1 MNGQRV
7 RRIIIWLGT
16 ALFVLGCVFSAAPT
30 QPVQPTADLGAIIAQ
45 TANAAQT
52 QTATFLPTAT
62 NTSLPTQVLIP
73 TFTLAPTETPLILV
87 SLTPTSTPAPL
98 VVGAD
103 GTLVSVTPAPTLNPA
118 STSSTGGGNPTKT
131 EKPDGLVIIKTPLE
145 WDCQILE
152 RSPAKGSVIKPGAKF
167 SISWTAKNTGTKDW
181 PYYGID
187 FVYMTGY
194 GTEARKIQ
202 DLPVSV
208 SSGGNITLR
217 VSYVA
222 PKSDGIYNV
231 FWSLRVGSKYFCP
244 MKVTFEVK

>member
-1 MNGQRV
+1 MSGQRD
-7 RRIIIWLGT
+7 RRIIVWLGT
-16 ALFVLGCVFSAAPT
+16 ALFVLGCVFFATPA
-30 QPVQPTADLGAIIAQ
+30 QPARPTADLGAIIVQ

-62 NTSLPTQVLIP
+62 NTLLPTQVLIP
-73 TFTLAPTETPLILV
+73 TFTLAPTSTPLILV
-87 SLTPTSTPAPL
+87 SLTPTFTPGFL
-98 VVGAD
+98 VVSAD
-103 GTLVSVTPAPTLNPA
+103 GTLVSVTPAPTLKPA
-118 STSSTGGGNPTKT
+118 STSSTGGKPTAT
-131 EKPDGLVIIKTPLE
+131 EEVDGGAVIKTPLE

-152 RSPAKGSVIKPGAKF
+152 KSPVKGSIIKPGAKF
-167 SISWTAKNTGTKDW
+167 YISWTAKNTGTKDW

-208 SSGGNITLR
+208 SSGGKITLS
-217 VSYVA
+217 VAYTA
-222 PKSDGIYNV
+222 PKNDGVYNV
-231 FWSLRVGSKYFCP
+231 FWSLRVGSTYFCP